1 MKNWSISKKLIA
13 GFGAVLALMI
23 LSSVF
28 FFFSIRR
35 IDTQVTYYSTYTTPN
50 LMQTWSMRHDLVNVE
65 KYILQAFNAED
76 SKSVQEY
83 LNKANEGRDGIMS
96 TLEEYAATQR
106 NHERDEKIE
115 KFKSLLEE
123 GAPIRQ
129 EIEDLLSTLSE
140 SDRKKAGDLFYNEY
154 LPIYDQE
161 EEIMTELSDSSEMRS
176 EEQNKVSHAAVFM
189 ASVILAASTLFSL
202 VTAVFII
209 IAIRKSI
216 LVPVTEIMQAY
227 REICAGHLDAEISY
241 ESRDEL
247 GQMIEMIRSSN
258 KMQSEVMGDIIQK
271 FSSIA
276 NGDLRARIDMDYPG
290 DFDALKKEFTDMV
303 VSLSSTMRA
312 IDIAAEEVSTGSEQV
327 SSGAQALAAG
337 SSEQASSVQE
347 LSASAMIV
355 AEQAEE
361 NSKAVEEVNRFVQQ
375 AGISL
380 ATGNDHMAHLTK
392 AMEEISASSSQITN
406 ITKIIEDI
414 AFQTNIL
421 ALNAAIEAARAGEA
435 GKGFAVVADE
445 VRSLAAKSAE
455 AASQTGVL
463 IQGSASNVSKGTE
476 IMAQTAQVLLDV
488 GTGVSKI
495 EENFSKITQ
504 ASSNQAL
511 AIEQIRDGLDQVSAV
526 IQTNAATAEENSA
539 TSEEMSAQAA
549 ALRQETERFKL
560 GGEVKQESN
569 CITSEPEDSE
579 PGDDLAL
586 EKY

>member
-13 GFGAVLALMI
+13 GFGAVLTLMI
-23 LSSVF
+23 LSSVL

-50 LMQTWSMRHDLVNVE
+50 LMQTWSMRHDLVGVE
-65 KYILQAFNAED
+65 KYILQAFNSTD
-76 SKSVQEY
+76 SKDVQKNIDEA
-83 LNKANEGRDGIMS
+83 NKGREGIMN

-123 GAPIRQ
+123 EAPIRQ
-129 EIEDLLSTLSE
+129 KIENLLLTLSE
-140 SDRKKAGDLFYNEY
+140 SDKKKASDLFYNEY

-161 EEIMTELSDSSEMRS
+161 EEIMSELSDSSEIRS
-176 EEQNKVSHAAVFM
+176 EEQSRASQVAVVM
-189 ASVILAASTLFSL
+189 ASVVLAVSTLLS
-202 VTAVFII
+202 VVMAVFII

-216 LVPVTEIMQAY
+216 LVPVTEIMKAY
-227 REICAGHLDAEISY
+227 REICAGHFDTEISY
-241 ESRDEL
+241 ESKDEL

-258 KMQSEVMGDIIQK
+258 KMQSEVLGDIIQK

-276 NGDLRARIDMDYPG
+276 SGDLRARIDMDYPG
-290 DFDALKKEFTDMV
+290 DLEALKKEFTDMV

-312 IDIAAEEVSTGSEQV
+312 IDIAAEQVSTGSEQV

-337 SSEQASSVQE
+337 SSEQASSVEE

-355 AEQAEE
+355 AEQAEQ

-380 ATGNDHMAHLTK
+380 ATGNDHMAQLTK
-392 AMEEISASSSQITN
+392 AMNEISASSSQITN

-455 AASQTGVL
+455 AASQTGAL
-463 IQGSASNVSKGTE
+463 IRGSVSNVSKGTE
-476 IMAQTAQVLLDV
+476 IMMQTAQILLDV
-488 GTGVSKI
+488 GAGVSKI
-495 EENFSKITQ
+495 EESFSKITQ
-504 ASSNQAL
+504 ASSNEAL
-511 AIEQIRDGLDQVSAV
+511 AIEQIRDGLGQVSAV
-526 IQTNAATAEENSA
+526 VQTNAATAEENSA
-539 TSEEMSAQAA
+539 TSEEMSAQAS
-549 ALRQETERFKL
+549 ALRQEADRFKL
-560 GGEVKQESN
+560 SGEVKQESN
-569 CITSEPEDSE
+569 CITIQKP
-579 PGDDLAL
+579 A
-586 EKY
+586 

>member
-1 MKNWSISKKLIA
+1 
-13 GFGAVLALMI
+13 
-23 LSSVF
+23 
-28 FFFSIRR
+28 
-35 IDTQVTYYSTYTTPN
+35 
-50 LMQTWSMRHDLVNVE
+50 MQTWSMRHDLVDVE
-65 KYILQAFNAED
+65 KYILQAFNSKD
-76 SKSVQEY
+76 SKIVQE
-83 LNKANEGRDGIMS
+83 NIDKANKGREGIMS
-96 TLEEYAATQR
+96 TLEEYAAAQR

-129 EIEDLLSTLSE
+129 EIENLLLTLSE
-140 SDRKKAGDLFYNEY
+140 SDKNKAIDLFYNEY

-161 EEIMTELSDSSEMRS
+161 EEIMSELSDSSEMRS
-176 EEQNKVSHAAVFM
+176 EEQSRASRMSVIM
-189 ASVILAASTLFSL
+189 ASVILAVSTLLSF
-202 VTAVFII
+202 VMAVFII
-209 IAIRKSI
+209 MAIRKSI
-216 LVPVTEIMQAY
+216 LVPVTEIMKAY
-227 REICAGHLDAEISY
+227 REICAGHLDTEISY

-258 KMQSEVMGDIIQK
+258 KMQNEVLEDIIQK

-276 NGDLRARIDMDYPG
+276 GGDLGVRIDMDYPG
-290 DFDALKKEFTDMV
+290 DFDALKKEFTDMAA
-303 VSLSSTMRA
+303 SLSSTMRA
-312 IDIAAEEVSTGSEQV
+312 IEIAAEQVSIGSEQV
-327 SSGAQALAAG
+327 SAGAQALASG
-337 SSEQASSVQE
+337 SSEQASSVEE

-361 NSKAVEEVNRFVQQ
+361 NSKAVEEVNLFVRQ

-380 ATGNDHMAHLTK
+380 ATGNDHMTQLTK
-392 AMEEISASSSQITN
+392 AMEEISASSGRITN

-463 IQGSASNVSKGTE
+463 IRGSASNVSRGTE
-476 IMAQTAQVLLDV
+476 IMAQTAQILLDV
-488 GTGVSKI
+488 GAGVSKI

-504 ASSNQAL
+504 TSSNQAL
-511 AIEQIRDGLDQVSAV
+511 AIDQIRDGLGQVSAV
-526 IQTNAATAEENSA
+526 VQTNAATAEENSA
-539 TSEEMSAQAA
+539 TSEEMSAQAV
-549 ALRQETERFKL
+549 ALRQETGRFK
-560 GGEVKQESN
+560 VSK
-569 CITSEPEDSE
+569 CIASETEGSEPV
-579 PGDDLAL
+579 DDLAL